1 MAVDDDTSDST
12 SSPNVNKDTLDS
24 TNPLYMHPSESAG
37 STLVPVVFDVTG
49 YRSWRRGILRGL
61 SVKNKVGFITEKC
74 KKPDSDHPTFEQWER
89 CDDMVTSWIINSLSK
104 DLADSLQYVVDA
116 KELWQELED
125 RYDQTNGAKLYQLER
140 KINDLSQ
147 GTLDITGYYTKI
159 KKLWEELNTLNT
171 HAQCKYQCTCG
182 AKANMH
188 KAEQDR
194 RLIRFLIGLNEVY
207 IVVRGSILMMNPLP
221 SIAQAFSILIQEE
234 KQREVMPSNH
244 LMMESA
250 SMNVSGLANPVFRT
264 NYAQQR
270 NTTGNN
276 SYRGSYPSNRS
287 HLFCDYCKKQGHT
300 KDKCYKLHGFP
311 QDFKF
316 TKGKSTASAA
326 SVHGGPEGIV
336 PRGCS
341 EVGARNQSMG
351 IQNLTKEQYN

>member
-1 MAVDDDTSDST
+1 
-12 SSPNVNKDTLDS
+12 
-24 TNPLYMHPSESAG
+24 MHPSESAG
-37 STLVPVVFDVTG
+37 STLVPVVFDGTG
-49 YRSWRRGILRGL
+49 YRSWRRGVLRGL
-61 SVKNKVGFITEKC
+61 SVKNKVGFITGKC
-74 KKPDSDHPTFEQWER
+74 KKPDSDHPTFGQWER
-89 CDDMVTSWIINSLSK
+89 CDDMVTSWILNSLSK

-140 KINDLSQ
+140 EINDLSQ
-147 GTLDITGYYTKI
+147 GTLDITGYYTKM
-159 KKLWEELNTLNT
+159 KKLWEELNTLNA
-171 HAQCKYQCTCG
+171 HAQCKCQCICG

-194 RLIRFLIGLNEVY
+194 RLIRFLMGLNEVY
-207 IVVRGSILMMNPLP
+207 TVVRGSILMMNPLP

-234 KQREVMPSNH
+234 KQREVRPSNH

-250 SMNVSGLANPVFRT
+250 SMNVSGLANPAFRT
-264 NYAQQR
+264 NYIQQR
-270 NTTGNN
+270 NNS

-287 HLFCDYCKKQGHT
+287 RLFCDYCKKQGHT

-316 TKGKSTASAA
+316 TKGKSVASAA
-326 SVHGGPEGIV
+326 SVHRGPEGII
-336 PRGCS
+336 PGGCN

-351 IQNLTKEQYN
+351 IQNLTKGQYN